1 MAFWLFSKYS
11 MDRNNM
17 RKQIDQLIK
26 SGEPHLLD
34 SSNFKH
40 TVFTPVLD
48 IKINT
53 TENFVYCSS
62 FQNAWKSFRS
72 EVFNDTLEISAA
84 DSAEIIMKL
93 EEALK
98 QKTMLDDKYQVSLAG
113 RGGDGIV
120 AKIKAELMKKFKT
133 NHFDAEIKTDEVL
146 IYSRFKK
153 TYSLEYP
160 LDDFL
165 GCGYKNLY
173 SRIGQDFLVE
183 GFGFQD
189 SVVGDKTSEVKI
201 SQIELLYCKI
211 PKFSSVPSG
220 RDDPYCYPD
229 GFILRFKLKGC
240 DDEFII
246 ASYFFDRINEH
257 STLLNTFIM
266 LDDLASNK
274 KFNHLDLKVFH
285 NNNYINEEFFGS
297 KFDGFSQK
305 VKKINIE
312 DIRSD
317 TKQEFLKKFKEKASL
332 DEIEFKMLCEYI
344 DTMDKRMN
352 RYINPLHREF
362 SLKIPKLK
370 LNFSVKYPLFNN
382 IIGHKYKFIHE
393 IDARF
398 KFSEIPDALMMYDNS
413 CYVHELVIM
422 PILYIKKKN
431 AKLPYLMVCINN
443 DDFLAPDDYY
453 TKNNVPKLK
462 IAPEKLMYFC
472 NKPVWYYKILNKD
485 EFMDRD

>member
-153 TYSLEYP
+153 TYELEY
-160 LDDFL
+160 
-165 GCGYKNLY
+165 
-173 SRIGQDFLVE
+173 
-183 GFGFQD
+183 
-189 SVVGDKTSEVKI
+189 
-201 SQIELLYCKI
+201 LL
-211 PKFSSVPSG
+211 
-220 RDDPYCYPD
+220 
-229 GFILRFKLKGC
+229 
-240 DDEFII
+240 DEF
-246 ASYFFDRINEH
+246 
-257 STLLNTFIM
+257 
-266 LDDLASNK
+266 LDHD
-274 KFNHLDLKVFH
+274 F
-285 NNNYINEEFFGS
+285 
-297 KFDGFSQK
+297 
-305 VKKINIE
+305 
-312 DIRSD
+312 
-317 TKQEFLKKFKEKASL
+317 
-332 DEIEFKMLCEYI
+332 
-344 DTMDKRMN
+344 
-352 RYINPLHREF
+352 
-362 SLKIPKLK
+362 
-370 LNFSVKYPLFNN
+370 
-382 IIGHKYKFIHE
+382 
-393 IDARF
+393 
-398 KFSEIPDALMMYDNS
+398 
-413 CYVHELVIM
+413 
-422 PILYIKKKN
+422 
-431 AKLPYLMVCINN
+431 YLMN
-443 DDFLAPDDYY
+443 PTGGRTY
-453 TKNNVPKLK
+453 LK
-462 IAPEKLMYFC
+462 SYGIQDCHNPSTF
-472 NKPVWYYKILNKD
+472 V
-485 EFMDRD
+485 R